1 MPPLSIARWR
11 WGVVWLLF
19 AATLLNYTDRQLL
32 AATQRYVLAEFE
44 PDPARRTQVYGD
56 LAFYFG
62 LAFGLTQLLAGFLA
76 DRFSLRYLYAGAILL
91 WSAAGAATGLVTAFP
106 ALIACRVA
114 LGVGE
119 AFNWPCAVAGV
130 RRVIPRESRGLAN
143 GLFHGG
149 ASIGA
154 LITPVLVLAF
164 VDTSAGPAEG
174 AGWQT
179 VFVVVGAGGLVWAA
193 VWLLATGGDRAAVI
207 DTPTAEPD
215 GRPGPTL
222 GRVLAG
228 PLFWIC
234 LVSATGVN
242 VCWHFYTI
250 WFPRYLDVD
259 LRVDGRT
266 VQYILAGFFVAAD
279 AGSLTAGWLAR
290 RLARGGWPVE
300 RARQVV
306 MTALALV
313 VLAATAVAVALPADP
328 LAAKMAAFF
337 VVAAAA
343 LGGFSVVF
351 ALVQD
356 VAPRHTAQ
364 VLGIC
369 GCGSWLV
376 ISALNKVAGGYARPG
391 HYAELFLA
399 VGCVPLAAAAAGWC
413 WPTSTRHE

>member
-1 MPPLSIARWR
+1 MPPPSIARWR

-32 AATQRYVLAEFE
+32 AATQRYLLAEFE
-44 PDPARRTQVYGD
+44 PDPALRTHVYGN
-56 LAFYFG
+56 LTFYFG
-62 LAFGLTQLLAGFLA
+62 LSFGLTQLLAGFLA
-76 DRFSLRYLYAGAILL
+76 DRFSLRYLYAGAIVV
-91 WSAAGAATGLVTAFP
+91 WSAAGAATGLVAALP
-106 ALIACRVA
+106 ALIACRVV
-114 LGVGE
+114 LGMGE

-154 LITPVLVLAF
+154 LITPVLVLAL
-164 VDTSAGPAEG
+164 VDTSGGPTAG
-174 AGWQT
+174 AGWRT
-179 VFVVVGAGGLVWAA
+179 VFVVVGAAGLVWAA

-207 DTPTAEPD
+207 DTPPAEAD
-215 GRPGPTL
+215 AGPGPTL
-222 GRVLAG
+222 LGVLAG

-242 VCWHFYTI
+242 VCWHFYAT
-250 WFPRYLDVD
+250 WFPRYLDED
-259 LRVDGRT
+259 LHVNDRNL
-266 VQYILAGFFVAAD
+266 QYIMAGFFVAAD

-290 RLARGGWPVE
+290 RLARAGWPVE
-300 RARQVV
+300 RARQLV
-306 MTALALV
+306 MTVLALV
-313 VLAATAVAVALPADP
+313 VLAATVVAVSLPADP
-328 LAAKMAAFF
+328 IGAKMAAFF

-376 ISALNKVAGGYARPG
+376 ISMLNKVAGGYAKPG

-399 VGCVPLAAAAAGWC
+399 VGCVPLAAAAAGWF
-413 WPTSTRHE
+413 WPRSTRQN